1 MPAPRHTA
9 PPSGKLTSGSITL
22 GLESKFNPPAQDAS
36 QVDRAGLC
44 ETICRGAGQLVLVRA
59 PAGFGKTTAMMQ
71 ARVRLEATGVV
82 TAWLTLDRADN
93 DVSRFLNCLDT
104 AVRQLGLPGGD
115 TVQALSRIDT
125 PFALFLDEFE
135 AIHEASLLSIVREIA
150 HNLPR
155 QGLLVIGSRSLPQIG
170 LARLRVR
177 GQLIEIDAERLRFSL
192 QDTTTFFEQ
201 RQQARKLQ
209 PHKLS
214 ADQLFRLHEKT
225 EGWVAA
231 LWLAAMAIDGATQPE
246 DFITRFSGSN
256 RAVADYLAEDVLDRQ
271 PAHIRRFLLRTSIL
285 RQLDASV
292 CAALNPHVDCAA
304 LLQQLDTDHL
314 FLTPVASELPTWRY
328 HSLFADHLRQQL
340 QQEFPDEVARLHL
353 AASGWYESQG
363 RPVPAI
369 EHAIEG
375 GDFPLAMQLLAQH
388 AEDFLEQ
395 GRMRMLFRWCSSLPA
410 GQLQQ
415 RPQLVMTAIWAT
427 GFTRG
432 PWSAMEL
439 LDRQEN
445 SGVLDERFRSD
456 AMCVRPLLLAM
467 QDRNEEALAA
477 GRQALGRLPTG
488 NHFAD
493 TTLLNAMAHTTAMAG
508 QPREAQRLL
517 DAAKRQHSNNSTFN
531 RMYSESTEGLLDLQ
545 HGRLRQASARFRLA
559 VDATHAVNL
568 LHTHGNAWA
577 GVLYA
582 SIVYEAN
589 ALDEAD
595 HLLNVYLPV
604 ARDVGLPDHMILSHA
619 MRSRIAFAQG
629 DVDAA
634 WLAITELEYLG
645 HQRKLPRVVV
655 TAKLERVRLLLLQGH
670 SAAAHDELERADDP
684 AVWQREQGQRLL
696 ANDIEYLALAR
707 IRWEIAFGDAARALR
722 SLDCELDAAVAA
734 SRERRVLTL
743 RLLRALAQQRLGDTP
758 AALSTLGSALEWA
771 CQEGFMR
778 QVLDEGPALG
788 ALVQRCQTQHNS
800 SPVRDPLMGDY
811 LQRLVQAFG
820 PLPVDVEKMPVPAQ
834 GPLEPL
840 TRKEIRVLQLLV
852 EGYSNSA
859 MAEKLF
865 VSDSTVRT
873 HLRNINMKL
882 DAHSRTQ
889 AVAIARR
896 MGLIG

>member
-1 MPAPRHTA
+1 MPAPRE
-9 PPSGKLTSGSITL
+9 SDNLTSLATASSITL
-22 GLESKFNPPAQDAS
+22 GLESKFNPPAHDAS
-36 QVDRAGLC
+36 QVARAGLC

-71 ARVRLEATGVV
+71 ARVRLEDAGVA

-104 AVRQLGLPGGD
+104 AVRQLGLPGND

-135 AIHEASLLSIVREIA
+135 AIHEAALLNIVREIA

-192 QDTTTFFEQ
+192 QDTASFFEQ
-201 RQQARKLQ
+201 R
-209 PHKLS
+209 PHVHKLS
-214 ADQLFRLHEKT
+214 ANQLFRLHEKT

-231 LWLAAMAIDGATQPE
+231 LWLAAMALDGSGNPE
-246 DFITRFSGSN
+246 DFVARFSGSN
-256 RAVADYLAEDVLDRQ
+256 RAVADYLAEDVLARQ

-292 CAALNPHVDCAA
+292 CAALNPHADSAGI
-304 LLQQLDTDHL
+304 LQQLDTDHL

-340 QQEFPDEVARLHL
+340 QQDFPDDVARLHL
-353 AASGWYESQG
+353 AASAWYESQG

-369 EHAIEG
+369 DHAIEG
-375 GDFPLAMQLLAQH
+375 GDYPLAMQLLEQH

-395 GRMRMLFRWCSSLPA
+395 GRMRMLYRWCSSLPA
-410 GQLQQ
+410 AELQQ
-415 RPQLVMTAIWAT
+415 RSRLVMAAIWAT

-432 PWSAMEL
+432 PWSAMAL
-439 LDRQEN
+439 LDQQEA
-445 SGVLDERFRSD
+445 SGAIDARFQSD
-456 AMCVRPLLLAM
+456 AMCVRPMLLAM
-467 QDRNEEALAA
+467 QDRNEEAMAV
-477 GRQALGRLPTG
+477 GREALGRLPTG

-493 TTLLNAMAHTTAMAG
+493 TTLLNAMAHTTATAG
-508 QPREAQRLL
+508 QARQAQQLL
-517 DAAKRQHSNNSTFN
+517 DAAKKQHSDNSTFN

-545 HGRLRQASARFRLA
+545 QGRLRQASARFRLA

-619 MRSRIAFAQG
+619 MRSRIAFIQG

-645 HQRKLPRVVV
+645 HQRKLPRVVA
-655 TAKLERVRLLLLQGH
+655 TAKLERARLLLLQGH
-670 SAAAHDELERADDP
+670 GAAAHDELERADDP
-684 AVWQREQGQRLL
+684 VVWQREQDQRLL

-707 IRWEIAFGDAARALR
+707 IRWETAFGDAARALR
-722 SLDCELDAAVAA
+722 QADTELDTAVAA
-734 SRERRVLTL
+734 TRQRRVLSL
-743 RLLRALAQQRLGDTP
+743 RLLRALALQRMGDTP
-758 AALSTLGSALEWA
+758 AALSTLGTALQWA

-778 QVLDEGPALG
+778 QLLDEGPALG
-788 ALVQRCQTQHNS
+788 ALVQRFQTQHNS
-800 SPVRDPLMGDY
+800 SAVRDPLMGDY

-820 PLPVDVEKMPVPAQ
+820 PLPVDVDTMPAPTQ

-896 MGLIG
+896 LGLIG